1 MTLRL
6 VVHSWEED
14 RDAEVIRKHK
24 YLLIKP
30 GRLLEECMGPGEI
43 NNKNNALEK
52 TSFQHQ

>member
-52 TSFQHQ
+52 TSFQH